1 MSNGKV
7 MIIHLT
13 VGLSYFPYSH
23 SKSKLEVKLNLSNFA
38 TKSDLKIAAGFD
50 TSQFSKK

>member
-23 SKSKLEVKLNLSNFA
+23 SKSKLEVGLNLPNFA